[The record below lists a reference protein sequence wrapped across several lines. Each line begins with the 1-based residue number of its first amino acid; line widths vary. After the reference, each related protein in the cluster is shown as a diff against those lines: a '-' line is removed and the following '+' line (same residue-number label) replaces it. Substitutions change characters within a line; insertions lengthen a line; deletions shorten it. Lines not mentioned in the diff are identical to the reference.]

1 MTDFKTVVLHIS
13 HSGSLLTA
21 DTIFTTPAGLS
32 NWEVNALG
40 EPRSR
45 PKDTNSYS
53 FMWSIPNMIPL
64 SADEI
69 ARMWGILK
77 KYDFKSTHGLIL
89 GQDIEDVDIKNRV
102 LESVQIQLKM
112 MGVKES
118 PVFSEE
124 I

>member
-1 MTDFKTVVLHIS
+1 
-13 HSGSLLTA
+13 
-21 DTIFTTPAGLS
+21 
-32 NWEVNALG
+32 
-40 EPRSR
+40 
-45 PKDTNSYS
+45 
-53 FMWSIPNMIPL
+53 MIPL